1 MDARRLAELL
11 AELLHR
17 TGPAAPLLLFLAA
30 FIEYVFPPFPGDL
43 LVVLGAWYATHGEL
57 SWPVTFAAVTVGA
70 VLGAAVDW
78 RVGRW
83 LGARIGE
90 RAAAGRLDR
99 EKVLR
104 FEAAYRRW
112 GPAFL
117 VANRFLPGI
126 RGLFFLAAGAARGL
140 LDRRQVERFEA
151 GYRRWGPAFLVAN
164 RFLPGI
170 RAFFFL
176 AAGAAHIPLWEVLLF
191 GGISA
196 ALWNGLLLA
205 AGAYAAR
212 NLEELVGLVE
222 RYNTAAL
229 ALLAAAALV
238 GALWWWRSRRKAR

>member
-1 MDARRLAELL
+1 MAEILAELL
-11 AELLHR
+11 SR

-43 LVVLGAWYATHGEL
+43 LVVLGAWYATHGAL
-57 SWPVTFAAVTVGA
+57 SWPVTFAAVTLGA

-83 LGARIGE
+83 LGARIDE

-99 EKVLR
+99 QRVLR

-112 GPAFL
+112 G
-117 VANRFLPGI
+117 
-126 RGLFFLAAGAARGL
+126 GL
-140 LDRRQVERFEA
+140 L
-151 GYRRWGPAFLVAN
+151 LVAN

-176 AAGAAHIPLWEVLLF
+176 AAGASGIPLWEVLLY
-191 GGISA
+191 GGLSA

-205 AGAYAAR
+205 AGAYLVR
-212 NLEELVGLVE
+212 NQHELVELVG
-222 RYNTAAL
+222 RYNTAVVGLLLL
-229 ALLAAAALV
+229 ALLA
-238 GALWWWRSRRKAR
+238 GALWLWRARRRAR

>member
-1 MDARRLAELL
+1 VDARRLAELL

-57 SWPVTFAAVTVGA
+57 SWPVTFVAVTLGA

-99 EKVLR
+99 ERVLR

-112 GPAFL
+112 GGLLL
-117 VANRFLPGI
+117 VANRFLPG
-126 RGLFFLAAGAARGL
+126 
-140 LDRRQVERFEA
+140 V
-151 GYRRWGPAFLVAN
+151 
-164 RFLPGI
+164 
-170 RAFFFL
+170 RAFFFV
-176 AAGAAHIPLWEVLLF
+176 AAGASGIPLWEVLLF
-191 GGISA
+191 GGLSA

-229 ALLAAAALV
+229 ALLGVAVLV
-238 GALWWWRSRRKAR
+238 AALWWWRSRRAKR